1 MLLNALALAVTLA
14 LAPAEPQAA
23 AGPPAAQAPGPALS
37 VMSFAFEVGPQAGAA
52 GQQWAQELRAALET
66 RKQEFRPARKDER
79 PELLVR
85 IDSVAPAATGGSV
98 LNAALVFGAKQEPFV
113 VRYST
118 EIRPMAE
125 KLARNLRRL
134 AEERRGAAPP
144 ATAAA
149 RKKK

>member
-14 LAPAEPQAA
+14 PGPAVPQAA
-23 AGPPAAQAPGPALS
+23 AGAPAAQPPGPALS
-37 VMSFAFEVGPQAGAA
+37 VMSFAFEVGPQAGAT
-52 GQQWAQELRAALET
+52 GRQWAQELRAALEA
-66 RKQEFRPARKDER
+66 RQQEFRPARKAEK

-85 IDSVAPAATGGSV
+85 IDSVVPDAKGGSV

-118 EIRPMAE
+118 EIRQMAE
-125 KLARNLRRL
+125 KLARNLRRI

-149 RKKK
+149 AKKK